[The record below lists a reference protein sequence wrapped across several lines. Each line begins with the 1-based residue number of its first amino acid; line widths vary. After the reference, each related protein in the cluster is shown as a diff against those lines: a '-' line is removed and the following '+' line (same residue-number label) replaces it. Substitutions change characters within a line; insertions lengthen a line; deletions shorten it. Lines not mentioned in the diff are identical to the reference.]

1 MARKETL
8 DYIQEELSF
17 IKGRLKEFV
26 EYGFDS
32 SLSPLVDAM
41 EDYKQKLNK
50 LETEE
55 LKRILN
61 KKSLI

>member
-17 IKGRLKEFV
+17 IKRRLKEFI
-26 EYGFDS
+26 EYGFDP

-41 EDYKQKLNK
+41 EDYKLKLSE
-50 LETEE
+50 LEAEE
-55 LKRILN
+55 LKSELKR
-61 KKSLI
+61 KGLI

>member
-17 IKGRLKEFV
+17 IKRRLKEFV

-41 EDYKQKLNK
+41 EDYKQKLNE

-61 KKSLI
+61 RKKLI